1 MKRNNSNRLGEFDTT
16 QGAPSADADAAIA
29 AASNDV
35 QSGNLSDLSFVSGVD
50 IVEIPSKGFLYPEGH
65 PMHGRSTV
73 EMRHMTAKEEDIL
86 TNPALIKNGTALD
99 RVLNSLI
106 VEPKMDTDSL
116 IIGDKNALLLAARIS
131 AYGEEYNA
139 KVTCPVCASN
149 QTYEFDL
156 GEIQPGAL
164 DELTMAIEGAELTQN
179 KTVLI
184 RTPKTNLLFELRPML
199 GADEKELDK
208 QAKKYKKL
216 KIPTTVG
223 LTDNFANL
231 TVSINGENDPVQ
243 VRRVYENLPAYDFR
257 FLRKM
262 YQRCMP
268 SVDLLSDFTCTECG
282 AEEVI
287 SVPLNATFF
296 WPDARIQ

>member
-208 QAKKYKKL
+208 QAKNY
-216 KIPTTVG
+216 
-223 LTDNFANL
+223 
-231 TVSINGENDPVQ
+231 
-243 VRRVYENLPAYDFR
+243 
-257 FLRKM
+257 
-262 YQRCMP
+262 
-268 SVDLLSDFTCTECG
+268 
-282 AEEVI
+282 
-287 SVPLNATFF
+287 
-296 WPDARIQ
+296 